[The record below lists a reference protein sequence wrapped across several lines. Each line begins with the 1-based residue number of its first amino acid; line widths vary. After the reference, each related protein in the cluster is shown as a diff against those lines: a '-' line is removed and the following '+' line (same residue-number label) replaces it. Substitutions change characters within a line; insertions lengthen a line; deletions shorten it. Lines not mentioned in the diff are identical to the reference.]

1 MADRSDSSGKPAEK
15 AQSGIGTLIILIVA
29 LLIATTTAG
38 VLFEVTGLLQ
48 GETGSASDDAADQLS
63 GQLAVVA
70 ATGDVENGTIEVI
83 TLTVKTDGSG
93 TVDLRDATIQWVG
106 PSGATT
112 LVWAGSNSSGPS
124 FGATLVNGDGPPVL
138 TRESDRASLV
148 IDPGTAVNATTTI
161 DGRTVDIEETGPAL
175 EANTQ
180 VDLSLVTE
188 STTTYR
194 ILVPVSLEGKSR
206 VNL

>member
-1 MADRSDSSGKPAEK
+1 MGDSSDSDRKAGEK
-15 AQSGIGTLIILIVA
+15 AQSGIGTLIILIAA

-38 VLFEVTGLLQ
+38 VLFEVTGFFQ
-48 GETGSASDDAADQLS
+48 GETESASDDTADQLS

-70 ATGDVENGTIEVI
+70 ATGDVENGTVELV
-83 TLTVKTDGSG
+83 TLTVKTAGSG
-93 TVDLRDATIQWVG
+93 TVDLRDATIQWLG

-112 LVWAGSNSSGPS
+112 LVWAGTESSGPS

-148 IDPGTAVNATTTI
+148 IDPGTAINATTTI

-175 EANTQ
+175 NASTQ
-180 VDLSLVTE
+180 VDLSLVTD
-188 STTTYR
+188 STTTHR
-194 ILVPVSLEGKSR
+194 LLVPVLLEGKSR
-206 VNL
+206 VPL